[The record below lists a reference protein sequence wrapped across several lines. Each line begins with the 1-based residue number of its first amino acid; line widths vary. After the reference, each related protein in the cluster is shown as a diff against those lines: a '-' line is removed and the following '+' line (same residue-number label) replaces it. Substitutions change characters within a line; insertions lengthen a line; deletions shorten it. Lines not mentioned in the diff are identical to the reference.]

1 MTRDPQWHYF
11 LLVIVISPVAYFS
24 TSAILAGFMF
34 HLGGSQGALS
44 RDLILLLQRDSV
56 YLIPLNFHAPLI
68 FAHLACAKIRGGNFA
83 QDRCAKFIGSRYY
96 VSKYRQKSK
105 LLSKK
110 GCAKIKGTEKSAGAR
125 KLKARKLEARK

>member
-1 MTRDPQWHYF
+1 MSECGCLFKSVSDCRSLCLT
-11 LLVIVISPVAYFS
+11 VSPSF
-24 TSAILAGFMF
+24 FCF
-34 HLGGSQGALS
+34 
-44 RDLILLLQRDSV
+44 
-56 YLIPLNFHAPLI
+56 LIPLNFRAPLI

>member
-1 MTRDPQWHYF
+1 MFIQNGILDFYLSFTIRKF
-11 LLVIVISPVAYFS
+11 NVI
-24 TSAILAGFMF
+24 
-34 HLGGSQGALS
+34 
-44 RDLILLLQRDSV
+44 
-56 YLIPLNFHAPLI
+56 YLIPLNFRAPLI

>member
-1 MTRDPQWHYF
+1 MENGKKRLFFAQN
-11 LLVIVISPVAYFS
+11 LI
-24 TSAILAGFMF
+24 F
-34 HLGGSQGALS
+34 H
-44 RDLILLLQRDSV
+44 D
-56 YLIPLNFHAPLI
+56 YLIPLNFRAPLI

>member
-1 MTRDPQWHYF
+1 MLKNTSKRTFFTSCIVESLDKF
-11 LLVIVISPVAYFS
+11 LVSEEIEAKFS
-24 TSAILAGFMF
+24 Y
-34 HLGGSQGALS
+34 
-44 RDLILLLQRDSV
+44 
-56 YLIPLNFHAPLI
+56 YLIPLNFRAPLI

-110 GCAKIKGTEKSAGAR
+110 GCVKIKGTKKSAGAR
-125 KLKARKLEARK
+125 KSKARKLEARK